1 MEGGAGYSGWQCLE
15 WTKVPTTEASASVSR
30 GLSQRTSQRTFQ
42 PVFLFPAYLLDVMA
56 GIRPLRTFPAQTS
69 NDLKALEE
77 LTGLFQHV
85 QKEEEEE
92 NRKHIAGVAAVNFY
106 VTSPVVLEKVTIA
119 FGLSVLEMWDP

>member
-1 MEGGAGYSGWQCLE
+1 
-15 WTKVPTTEASASVSR
+15 
-30 GLSQRTSQRTFQ
+30 
-42 PVFLFPAYLLDVMA
+42 MA

-77 LTGLFQHV
+77 LTGLLQHV
-85 QKEEEEE
+85 QKEEEEEE

-106 VTSPVVLEKVTIA
+106 VTSPVVLEKVNVA